1 MREKRRRAILI
12 GLMLA
17 ATTALLSAQ
26 SNERIDEL
34 LAQEPAQI
42 GHTAYLVLT
51 AAGAIDESATPAQAI
66 AAAQEAGWL
75 PAGVTVDDPTRFG
88 DFSYLLT
95 GSFGVAGGVMYRLVP
110 GPRYAAREVVYRG
123 WSRSQRSP
131 AEIVSGDVVTRVL
144 SVYVNSQGGAR

>member
-51 AAGAIDESATPAQAI
+51 AAGAIDESATRPRRSLQ
-66 AAAQEAGWL
+66 
-75 PAGVTVDDPTRFG
+75 PR
-88 DFSYLLT
+88 
-95 GSFGVAGGVMYRLVP
+95 RLV
-110 GPRYAAREVVYRG
+110 GFPRG
-123 WSRSQRSP
+123 
-131 AEIVSGDVVTRVL
+131 
-144 SVYVNSQGGAR
+144 